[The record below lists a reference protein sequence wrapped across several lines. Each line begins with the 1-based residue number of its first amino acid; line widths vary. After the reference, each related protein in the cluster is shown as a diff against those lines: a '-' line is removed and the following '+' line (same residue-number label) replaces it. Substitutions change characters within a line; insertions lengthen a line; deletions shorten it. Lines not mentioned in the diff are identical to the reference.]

1 MALLYWSSLISNA
14 WGSSSDINNIH
25 VVVLRTFLLG
35 GQALLSLEA
44 RPDPEAER
52 YLSSLQLPDRH
63 FGARSGHLR

>member
-1 MALLYWSSLISNA
+1 MALLYWSSLICNA

-52 YLSSLQLPDRH
+52 YLSSLQLLDRH